1 MEEEKP
7 TATVVRF
14 DGRRTNRS
22 CHEIWA
28 GWRGVTVMSCESW
41 FEPRQRGG
49 EPGAGQ
55 RQDRQHVR
63 GDSQQMMEDQGQSDE
78 EEKGRPLNAGVEV
91 VVLQH
96 ANEAEMQ
103 KETNKETRRR
113 RRVTQK
119 IHRAKYT
126 DGALP
131 VSVSFVERDRAKRPE
146 DPRGPGPFFYFGGSN
161 GASIVV
167 SYCESRGWQRI
178 HDKTRTDYKL
188 KWCETKSPAA
198 YYSFKAGGQ
207 LIYQVPNNKVLTTK
221 IGLLNSLR
229 EYDRV
234 SSKVNYG
241 RGNRRMRLEHFFP
254 VTFRMDMKDEREAFF
269 NGICNDKSSMW
280 ICKPTGLNQGRG
292 IFLLR
297 TPEDIT
303 AFRERLQNTMEQ
315 LSNRKSPFNLPQA
328 QIVQQYIQKPLLLKG
343 RKFDVRSYFLIACT
357 SPYMVFFRHGYIRLT
372 CNLYDPNSDNI
383 TAHLTNQYMQK
394 KNPLYSLLKEE
405 TVWSMERFNTY
416 INETY
421 MLPNGLPKDW
431 ALGPFAKRMQHI
443 IMQCFQAVKAKLDCK
458 LGYFDLI
465 GCDFLIDEDFKV
477 WLLEMNC
484 NPALHTNCEVLK
496 DVIPQTVTEAL
507 DLTLEIFSKS
517 CCGLKLLP
525 LNSQRDFL
533 LLYSGETVAITKQ
546 RHKTTGPFSTLHP
559 KTSST
564 HISSDKPVAI
574 ATQTGKS
581 SNRASK
587 YSETQAKCPVPS
599 TAVLSSTALFNT
611 VPPSQQP
618 VELPVKQN
626 SSISQKSLTS
636 KAQETNQPRPHRPK
650 PVRSRVVLQLSKCT
664 WQQPVVISNPNVPP
678 QPVRSAIGSLSTP
691 ALSKGSNS
699 TQRLGAQSRQTDK
712 MEHMSCNLKT
722 SKIHLAEPYS
732 LHTMGTEMKEAK
744 EKEQESDG

>member
-1 MEEEKP
+1 
-7 TATVVRF
+7 
-14 DGRRTNRS
+14 
-22 CHEIWA
+22 
-28 GWRGVTVMSCESW
+28 MSCESW
-41 FEPRQRGG
+41 VEPRQHGE

-55 RQDRQHVR
+55 RQDTQHVL
-63 GDSQQMMEDQGQSDE
+63 GDSQQIMDDQGQSDE
-78 EEKGRPLNAGVEV
+78 KEKGSPLNAGVAFV
-91 VVLQH
+91 VMQDG
-96 ANEAEMQ
+96 NEAEMQ
-103 KETNKETRRR
+103 MEKNKETRRR

-119 IHRAKYT
+119 IHRVKHT

-131 VSVSFVERDRAKRPE
+131 VSVSFVERDRDKRPE
-146 DPRGPGPFFYFGGSN
+146 NPRGPGPFFYFGGSN

-178 HDKTRTDYKL
+178 YDKTRTDYKL
-188 KWCETKSPAA
+188 KWCEAKSPAA

-207 LIYQVPNNKVLTTK
+207 LIYQIPNNKVLTTK

-241 RGNRRMRLEHFFP
+241 RGNRRMRLEDFFP

-269 NGICNDKSSMW
+269 NGICDDKSSMW

-303 AFRERLQNTMEQ
+303 AFRERLQNTIEQ
-315 LSNRKSPFNLPQA
+315 QYNRKSLFNLPQA
-328 QIVQQYIQKPLLLKG
+328 RIVQQYIQNPLLLKG
-343 RKFDVRSYFLIACT
+343 RKFDVRSYFLIAST

-405 TVWSMERFNTY
+405 TVWSMERFNIY

-421 MLPNGLPKDW
+421 MLPKGLPKDW
-431 ALGPFAKRMQHI
+431 ALGPFAKKMQHI

-507 DLTLEIFSKS
+507 DLTLEIFHKS

-525 LNSQRDFL
+525 LNSQRHFL
-533 LLYSGETVAITKQ
+533 LLYSGETLTITKQ
-546 RHKTTGPFSTLHP
+546 RHKTTGAFSTLHP
-559 KTSST
+559 KSSST
-564 HISSDKPVAI
+564 HIDTNKTVAI
-574 ATQTGKS
+574 ASQTGKS
-581 SNRASK
+581 TGRPSK
-587 YSETQAKCPVPS
+587 YSETQTKCLIPS
-599 TAVLSSTALFNT
+599 TTVLSSSALSNT
-611 VPPSQQP
+611 IPPSQQP
-618 VELPVKQN
+618 VELPMKQP
-626 SSISQKSLTS
+626 SPISQKPLTS
-636 KAQETNQPRPHRPK
+636 RAQETNQLRPHQPK

-664 WQQPVVISNPNVPP
+664 WQHPAVISNLNVPP
-678 QPVRSAIGSLSTP
+678 QPVRSAIRSLSSP
-691 ALSKGSNS
+691 ALSKGSKS
-699 TQRLGAQSRQTDK
+699 TQRLGAQGHQTDR

-722 SKIHLAEPYS
+722 SKIHLAEQYS
-732 LHTMGTEMKEAK
+732 FHTVGTEMKEAK
-744 EKEQESDG
+744 VKEQEDDG

>member
-1 MEEEKP
+1 MFS
-7 TATVVRF
+7 AVR
-14 DGRRTNRS
+14 
-22 CHEIWA
+22 A

-41 FEPRQRGG
+41 VEPRQHGG

-55 RQDRQHVR
+55 RQDTQHVR
-63 GDSQQMMEDQGQSDE
+63 GHSQQTMGDQGQTDE
-78 EEKGRPLNAGVEV
+78 AEKGRPLNDGVEV

-96 ANEAEMQ
+96 DNEAEMQ

-119 IHRAKYT
+119 IHRVKHM

-131 VSVSFVERDRAKRPE
+131 VSVSFVERDRDKRSE
-146 DPRGPGPFFYFGGSN
+146 DSRGPGPFFYFGGNN

-178 HDKTRTDYKL
+178 YDKTRTDYKL

-207 LIYQVPNNKVLTTK
+207 LIYQIPNNKVLTTK

-241 RGNRRMRLEHFFP
+241 RGN
-254 VTFRMDMKDEREAFF
+254 
-269 NGICNDKSSMW
+269 SMW

-315 LSNRKSPFNLPQA
+315 QSNRKSPFNLPQA
-328 QIVQQYIQKPLLLKG
+328 RIVQ
-343 RKFDVRSYFLIACT
+343 
-357 SPYMVFFRHGYIRLT
+357 H
-372 CNLYDPNSDNI
+372 
-383 TAHLTNQYMQK
+383 
-394 KNPLYSLLKEE
+394 LLKEE
-405 TVWSMERFNTY
+405 TVWSMEHFNTY

-421 MLPNGLPKDW
+421 MLSKGLPKDW

-477 WLLEMNC
+477 RNEIVFMGASCGMEIGQLSPMEHPKF
-484 NPALHTNCEVLK
+484 NPCQAVAWQPVYRQRKHAVPRPGTFWS
-496 DVIPQTVTEAL
+496 P
-507 DLTLEIFSKS
+507 DLALEIFSKS

-546 RHKTTGPFSTLHP
+546 RHKTSGPSTNINSN
-559 KTSST
+559 KT
-564 HISSDKPVAI
+564 VAI

-581 SNRASK
+581 TNRASR
-587 YSETQAKCPVPS
+587 YSETQAKCSVPS
-599 TAVLSSTALFNT
+599 TGVLSSSALSNT
-611 VPPSQQP
+611 TPPSQQP
-618 VELPVKQN
+618 VELSLKQP
-626 SSISQKSLTS
+626 SPLSQKPLTS
-636 KAQETNQPRPHRPK
+636 KSQETNQPRPHQLK
-650 PVRSRVVLQLSKCT
+650 PVRPRVELQLSKCT
-664 WQQPVVISNPNVPP
+664 WQQPAVISNLNMPP
-678 QPVRSAIGSLSTP
+678 QPVRSAIWSLSTP

-699 TQRLGAQSRQTDK
+699 TQRLGAQGRQTDK

-732 LHTMGTEMKEAK
+732 LHTVGTEMKEAK
-744 EKEQESDG
+744 EKEQEGDG

>member
-1 MEEEKP
+1 M
-7 TATVVRF
+7 
-14 DGRRTNRS
+14 G
-22 CHEIWA
+22 
-28 GWRGVTVMSCESW
+28 
-41 FEPRQRGG
+41 
-49 EPGAGQ
+49 
-55 RQDRQHVR
+55 
-63 GDSQQMMEDQGQSDE
+63 DQGQTDE
-78 EEKGRPLNAGVEV
+78 AEKGRPLNDGVEV

-96 ANEAEMQ
+96 DNEAEMQ

-119 IHRAKYT
+119 IHRVKHM

-131 VSVSFVERDRAKRPE
+131 VSVSFVERDRDKRSE
-146 DPRGPGPFFYFGGSN
+146 DSRGPGPFFYFGGNN

-178 HDKTRTDYKL
+178 YDKTRTDYKL

-207 LIYQVPNNKVLTTK
+207 LIYQIPNNKVLTTK

-241 RGNRRMRLEHFFP
+241 RGNRRMRLEDFFP

-269 NGICNDKSSMW
+269 NGICNDKFSMW

-315 LSNRKSPFNLPQA
+315 QSNRKSPFNLPQA
-328 QIVQQYIQKPLLLKG
+328 RIVQQFVSLC
-343 RKFDVRSYFLIACT
+343 S
-357 SPYMVFFRHGYIRLT
+357 
-372 CNLYDPNSDNI
+372 SDSFK
-383 TAHLTNQYMQK
+383 YMQK

-405 TVWSMERFNTY
+405 TVWSMEHFNTY

-421 MLPNGLPKDW
+421 MLSKGLPKDW

-496 DVIPQTVTEAL
+496 NVIPQTVTEAL
-507 DLTLEIFSKS
+507 DLALEIFSKS

-546 RHKTTGPFSTLHP
+546 RHKTSGPSTNINSN
-559 KTSST
+559 KT
-564 HISSDKPVAI
+564 VAI

-581 SNRASK
+581 TNRASR
-587 YSETQAKCPVPS
+587 YSETQAKCSVPS
-599 TAVLSSTALFNT
+599 TGVLSSSALSNT
-611 VPPSQQP
+611 TPPSQQP
-618 VELPVKQN
+618 VELSLKQP
-626 SSISQKSLTS
+626 SPLSQKPLTS
-636 KAQETNQPRPHRPK
+636 KSQETNQPRPHQLK
-650 PVRSRVVLQLSKCT
+650 PVRPRVELQLSKCT
-664 WQQPVVISNPNVPP
+664 WQQPAVISNLNMPP
-678 QPVRSAIGSLSTP
+678 QPVRSAIWSLSTP

-699 TQRLGAQSRQTDK
+699 TQRLGAQGRQTDK

-732 LHTMGTEMKEAK
+732 LHTVGTEMKEAK
-744 EKEQESDG
+744 EKEQEGDG

>member
-1 MEEEKP
+1 
-7 TATVVRF
+7 
-14 DGRRTNRS
+14 
-22 CHEIWA
+22 
-28 GWRGVTVMSCESW
+28 MSCESW
-41 FEPRQRGG
+41 VEPRQHRE

-55 RQDRQHVR
+55 RQDTQHVR
-63 GDSQQMMEDQGQSDE
+63 GDSQQTMGDQGQSDE
-78 EEKGRPLNAGVEV
+78 ELNAGVQV
-91 VVLQH
+91 TVQQH
-96 ANEAEMQ
+96 ANEAGMEE
-103 KETNKETRRR
+103 KEKNKETQRR
-113 RRVTQK
+113 RRVT
-119 IHRAKYT
+119 HRVKYT

-131 VSVSFVERDRAKRPE
+131 ASVSISVVERDRDKRTE

-178 HDKTRTDYKL
+178 YDKTRTDYKL

-198 YYSFKAGGQ
+198 YYSFRAGGQ
-207 LIYQVPNNKVLTTK
+207 LIYQIPNNKVLTTK

-241 RGNRRMRLEHFFP
+241 RGNRRMRLENFFP
-254 VTFRMDMKDEREAFF
+254 VTFRMDMKDERQAFF

-297 TPEDIT
+297 TPEEIT
-303 AFRERLQNTMEQ
+303 AFRERLQNTIEQ
-315 LSNRKSPFNLPQA
+315 QSNRKSPFNVPQA
-328 QIVQQYIQKPLLLKG
+328 RIVQQYIQNPLLLKG

-405 TVWSMERFNTY
+405 TVWSMERFNAY

-421 MLPNGLPKDW
+421 MLQKGLPKDW
-431 ALGPFAKRMQHI
+431 ALGAFAKRMQHI

-517 CCGLKLLP
+517 CCGLKMLP

-533 LLYSGETVAITKQ
+533 LLYSSETVTITKQ
-546 RHKTTGPFSTLHP
+546 RHKTTWPFSTLHP
-559 KTSST
+559 KSSST
-564 HISSDKPVAI
+564 HINTNKTAAN

-581 SNRASK
+581 TNRTRK
-587 YSETQAKCPVPS
+587 YSETQAKYPVSS
-599 TAVLSSTALFNT
+599 TTVLSSSTLSNT
-611 VPPSQQP
+611 IPPSLQT
-618 VELPVKQN
+618 VGLPVKETQKLL
-626 SSISQKSLTS
+626 ISKG
-636 KAQETNQPRPHRPK
+636 QETNQPRPRQSK
-650 PVRSRVVLQLSKCT
+650 PLRSRVELQLSKCT
-664 WQQPVVISNPNVPP
+664 WQHPAAVSSLTVPP
-678 QPVRSAIGSLSTP
+678 QPDSLMNT
-691 ALSKGSNS
+691 K
-699 TQRLGAQSRQTDK
+699 
-712 MEHMSCNLKT
+712 LKRT
-722 SKIHLAEPYS
+722 FIH
-732 LHTMGTEMKEAK
+732 GTNTFT
-744 EKEQESDG
+744 

>member
-1 MEEEKP
+1 
-7 TATVVRF
+7 
-14 DGRRTNRS
+14 
-22 CHEIWA
+22 
-28 GWRGVTVMSCESW
+28 MSCKSW
-41 FEPRQRGG
+41 VEPRQHGG

-55 RQDRQHVR
+55 RQDTQHVL
-63 GDSQQMMEDQGQSDE
+63 GDSRQTMDDQGQSDE

-91 VVLQH
+91 VVPQH

-103 KETNKETRRR
+103 KETQKKTERRR
-113 RRVTQK
+113 QVTQK
-119 IHRAKYT
+119 IHRVKLA

-131 VSVSFVERDRAKRPE
+131 VSVSFVERDKDKRLE

-178 HDKTRTDYKL
+178 YDKTRTDYKL

-207 LIYQVPNNKVLTTK
+207 LIYQIPNNKVLTTK

-241 RGNRRMRLEHFFP
+241 RGNRRMKLEDFFP

-297 TPEDIT
+297 SPEDIT

-315 LSNRKSPFNLPQA
+315 QSNRKSPFNLPQA
-328 QIVQQYIQKPLLLKG
+328 RIVQQYIQKPLLLKG

-357 SPYMVFFRHGYIRLT
+357 SPYMVFFRHGYVRLT

-405 TVWSMERFNTY
+405 TVWSMEHFNTY

-421 MLPNGLPKDW
+421 MLPKGLPKDW

-496 DVIPQTVTEAL
+496 GVIPQTVNEAL
-507 DLTLEIFSKS
+507 DLTWEIFSKS

-525 LNSQRDFL
+525 LNSQQDFL

-546 RHKTTGPFSTLHP
+546 RLKTTGPFSTLHP
-559 KTSST
+559 KRSST
-564 HISSDKPVAI
+564 NISSKKSVAI

-581 SNRASK
+581 TNRACK
-587 YSETQAKCPVPS
+587 YSETQVKCPLPS
-599 TAVLSSTALFNT
+599 TSVLSSSTLSNT
-611 VPPSQQP
+611 IQPSQKP
-618 VELPVKQN
+618 GFTTETTFNLHRSLELPLKQP
-626 SSISQKSLTS
+626 STISQKPVIS
-636 KAQETNQPRPHRPK
+636 KAQETNHPRPHQPK
-650 PVRSRVVLQLSKCT
+650 PVRSRVELQLSKCT
-664 WQQPVVISNPNVPP
+664 WQQPAMISNLNVPP
-678 QPVRSAIGSLSTP
+678 SAIRSLSTP

-732 LHTMGTEMKEAK
+732 LQTVGTEMKEVK
-744 EKEQESDG
+744 EKEQEGDG